1 MPYRGDY
8 NNAILVLFVLENMNG
23 ENGATIVVP
32 KSHKTG
38 TYTDR
43 STKNIKVI
51 NAEAGDVLIL
61 DART

>member
-1 MPYRGDY
+1 MPYKGDY

-38 TYTDR
+38 TYTNR
-43 STKNIKVI
+43 STKKY
-51 NAEAGDVLIL
+51 
-61 DART
+61 